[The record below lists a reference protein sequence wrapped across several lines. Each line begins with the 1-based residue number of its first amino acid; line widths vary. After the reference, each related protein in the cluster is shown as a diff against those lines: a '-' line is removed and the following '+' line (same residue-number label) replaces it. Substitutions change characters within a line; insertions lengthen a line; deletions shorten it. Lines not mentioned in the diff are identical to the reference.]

1 MLLDS
6 IYATTLP
13 IFQET
18 FTELSAFLP
27 KLLAAFLLL
36 ILGAAFA
43 RAIKRGVVSLLE
55 ALRIS
60 KVIKKTPLE
69 HFFANAEFG
78 QKIEEVAGSI
88 VYWLLMLIVLQT
100 VVATLGL
107 SSVTQVIDRVISYI
121 PNILSS
127 VLVLVLGVLL
137 AGVVESVVKGSIKS
151 IDGKSARLIGK
162 ISSYLVMTI
171 AVLAA
176 VSELGIA
183 SEFIMIL
190 FIGFVATVSLGT
202 GLALG
207 LGGKNVVSNILDGWY
222 EKTRKEIGKK

>member
-1 MLLDS
+1 MLDS

-18 FTELSAFLP
+18 FVEVSAFLP
-27 KLLAAFLLL
+27 RLLGALLLL

-55 ALRIS
+55 TM
-60 KVIKKTPLE
+60 KVSSVVKKTPLE
-69 HFFANAEFG
+69 HFFSNAEFG
-78 QKIEEVAGSI
+78 QKVEEVIGS
-88 VYWLLMLIVLQT
+88 VFYWLLMLIVLQT
-100 VVATLGL
+100 VVAILGL
-107 SSVTQVIDRVISYI
+107 SPVTQVIDRVISYI
-121 PNILSS
+121 PNVLSS
-127 VLVLVLGVLL
+127 VLVLFLGVLL

-183 SEFIMIL
+183 SEFIMVL
-190 FIGFVATVSLGT
+190 FIGFVATVSLGA

-207 LGGKNVVSNILDGWY
+207 LGGKDVVSKMLGGWY
-222 EKTRKEIGKK
+222 ERTKAEISEK

>member
-1 MLLDS
+1 MIDS
-6 IYATTLP
+6 IYATILP

-18 FTELSAFLP
+18 FVEFSAFLP
-27 KLLAAFLLL
+27 RLLGALLLL

-55 ALRIS
+55 AL
-60 KVIKKTPLE
+60 KVSSVVKKTPLE
-69 HFFANAEFG
+69 HFFSNAEFG
-78 QKIEEVAGSI
+78 QKLEEVIGS
-88 VYWLLMLIVLQT
+88 VFYWLLMLVVLQT
-100 VVATLGL
+100 VVAILGL
-107 SSVTQVIDRVISYI
+107 SPVTQVIDRVISYI
-121 PNILSS
+121 PSVLSS

-190 FIGFVATVSLGT
+190 FVGFVATVSLGA

-207 LGGKNVVSNILDGWY
+207 LGGKDVVAKMLGGWY
-222 EKTRKEIGKK
+222 EKTKAEIAEK

>member
-1 MLLDS
+1 MLDS
-6 IYATTLP
+6 IYATILP
-13 IFQET
+13 IFQESFAE
-18 FTELSAFLP
+18 FTVFLP
-27 KLLAAFLLL
+27 RLLGALLLL

-55 ALRIS
+55 ALRVS

-69 HFFANAEFG
+69 HFMNNAEFG
-78 QKIEEVAGSI
+78 QRAEEVVGSV

-107 SSVTQVIDRVISYI
+107 APVTEVIDRIIAYI
-121 PNILSS
+121 PNVVSS
-127 VLVLVLGVLL
+127 ILVLFLGVLL
-137 AGVVESVVKGSIKS
+137 AGVVESLVKGAIKS
-151 IDGKSARLIGK
+151 IDGKSSRLLGK

-190 FIGFVATVSLGT
+190 FVGFVATISLGF

-207 LGGKNVVSNILDGWY
+207 LGGKDVVSRMLSEWY
-222 EKTRKEIGKK
+222 ETTRKEIQKE